1 MNELRPA
8 ALRQTINDRPP
19 RVLVVEDD
27 TALATMLVYN
37 LQSEGFIAEYLD
49 RGDKV
54 ELRLSEAAP
63 DLVIL
68 DWKLPGVS
76 GLEICRR
83 LRAHDDIRDM
93 PVIMLTARGG
103 FTAYIAR
110 FFRKR

>member
-8 ALRQTINDRPP
+8 VLRQKINDHPQ

-27 TALATMLVYN
+27 TALATLLVYN

-49 RGDKV
+49 RGDEV
-54 ELRLSEAAP
+54 ELRLSQASP

-76 GLEICRR
+76 GLELSLI
-83 LRAHDDIRDM
+83 HI
-93 PVIMLTARGG
+93 
-103 FTAYIAR
+103 
-110 FFRKR
+110 